1 MFVRVDERQ
10 RAELRWATPV
20 LLALIV
26 FAYLW
31 LLQQEPDRI
40 QRIVG
45 RWGLVPARLF
55 DLAGDWLDYLQQ
67 LRPLALLSAL
77 LIHADLLHLV
87 GNLLFL
93 LIFGLAAERR
103 LGSILFL
110 TLFVVGGA
118 LANLA
123 AAVSMPER
131 VGAIVGASGAVSAIV
146 GAYLTLFPR
155 SHLGLV
161 IPLGAYLEFVRI
173 PALWLIGFWILLQVL
188 LAYITP
194 TFGAV
199 AWIAHAA
206 GFIVGVLFAM
216 ACRPAVYRRMRRRP
230 TI

>member
-1 MFVRVDERQ
+1 MFVHVEER
-10 RAELRWATPV
+10 RRGELRWATPL

-31 LLQQEPDRI
+31 LSNIEPDHFY
-40 QRIVG
+40 RIVS

-55 DLAGDWLDYLQQ
+55 DLSDGWLDYLVE
-67 LRPLALLSAL
+67 LKPVAMFSAL
-77 LIHADLLHLV
+77 LIHADLLHLI

-103 LGSILFL
+103 LGSGLFL
-110 TLFVVGGA
+110 ALFLVGGA

-123 AAVSMPER
+123 AALTMPER
-131 VGAIVGASGAVSAIV
+131 QGAIVGASGAVSAIV

-161 IPLGAYLEFVRI
+161 IPLGVFLEFVRV
-173 PALWLIGFWILLQVL
+173 PALWLIGFWVLLQL
-188 LAYITP
+188 LIAYINP

-206 GFIVGVLFAM
+206 GFIAGVLFAM
-216 ACRPAVYRRMRRRP
+216 ACRPAVYRRLRRLQ
-230 TI
+230 

>member
-1 MFVRVDERQ
+1 MFVHVEERY
-10 RAELRWATPV
+10 RGELRWATPL

-31 LLQQEPDRI
+31 LSNIEPDRFY
-40 QRIVG
+40 RIVS

-55 DLAGDWLDYLQQ
+55 DLSGGWLDYLAE
-67 LRPLALLSAL
+67 LKPLAMFSAL
-77 LIHADLLHLV
+77 LIHADLLHLI

-103 LGSILFL
+103 LGSGLFL
-110 TLFVVGGA
+110 TLFLIGGA

-123 AAVSMPER
+123 AALTMPER
-131 VGAIVGASGAVSAIV
+131 LGAIVGASGAVSAIV

-161 IPLGAYLEFVRI
+161 IPLGVFLEFVRV
-173 PALWLIGFWILLQVL
+173 PALWLIGFWVLLQL
-188 LAYITP
+188 LIAYINP

-206 GFIVGVLFAM
+206 GFIAGVLFAM
-216 ACRPAVYRRMRRRP
+216 ACRPAVYRRLRRRQ
-230 TI
+230 